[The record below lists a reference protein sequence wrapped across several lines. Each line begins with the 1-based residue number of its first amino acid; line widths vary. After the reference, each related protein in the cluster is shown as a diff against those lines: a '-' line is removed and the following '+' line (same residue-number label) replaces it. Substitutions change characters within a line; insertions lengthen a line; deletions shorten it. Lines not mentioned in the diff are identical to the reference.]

1 MTYPDLIHKI
11 RATRKQIGLS
21 QNEMAE
27 RLHMTKQQYT
37 RMERQVT
44 ILSVTRLMEIVK
56 ILEIQILLK

>member
-11 RATRKQIGLS
+11 RATRLLLGLS
-21 QNEMAE
+21 QNEMAD
-27 RLHMTKQQYT
+27 RLHMTEQQYT

-44 ILSVTRLMEIVK
+44 TLSVPRLMEIVK

>member
-11 RATRKQIGLS
+11 RATRLLIGLS
-21 QNEMAE
+21 QNEMAD

-37 RMERQVT
+37 RMERQIT
-44 ILSVTRLMEIVK
+44 TLSVPRLMEIVK

>member
-11 RATRKQIGLS
+11 RATRLLLGLS

-27 RLHMTKQQYT
+27 KLNMTEQQYT

-44 ILSVTRLMEIVK
+44 TLSVPRLMEIVK
-56 ILEIQILLK
+56 ILEITITLK

>member
-1 MTYPDLIHKI
+1 MTYPELIHKI

-37 RMERQVT
+37 RMERQIT
-44 ILSVTRLMEIVK
+44 TLSVPRLMEIVK
-56 ILEIQILLK
+56 ILEITITIK

>member
-44 ILSVTRLMEIVK
+44 TLSVPRLMEIVK
-56 ILEIQILLK
+56 ILEIEILLK

>member
-11 RATRKQIGLS
+11 RATRLLLGLS
-21 QNEMAE
+21 QEQMAD

-37 RMERQVT
+37 RMERQIT
-44 ILSVTRLMEIVK
+44 TLSVPRLMEIVK

>member
-37 RMERQVT
+37 RMERQIT
-44 ILSVTRLMEIVK
+44 TLSVPRLMEIVK
-56 ILEIQILLK
+56 ILEITIMIK

>member
-11 RATRKQIGLS
+11 RATRKLIGLS
-21 QNEMAE
+21 QEQMAY

-44 ILSVTRLMEIVK
+44 TLSVPRLMEIVK
-56 ILEIQILLK
+56 ILEITIELK

>member
-11 RATRKQIGLS
+11 RATRLLIGLS
-21 QNEMAE
+21 QNEMAD

-44 ILSVTRLMEIVK
+44 TLSVPRLMEIVR

>member
-11 RATRKQIGLS
+11 RATRLLIGLS
-21 QNEMAE
+21 QEQMAD

-44 ILSVTRLMEIVK
+44 TLSVPRLMEIVK
-56 ILEIQILLK
+56 ILEITITLK

>member
-11 RATRKQIGLS
+11 RATRLLIGLS

-37 RMERQVT
+37 RMERQIT
-44 ILSVTRLMEIVK
+44 TLSVPRLMEIVR
-56 ILEIQILLK
+56 ILEITITLK